1 MFNIDIELVFNRN
14 CQIQLVDFDARFN
27 SSKPLRKE
35 FRAVK
40 SLLHSLAN
48 RTWRIMKSTISR
60 IRDRVRI
67 QQCVPKKRLPFD
79 VNVSAT
85 RSNLKVLITRAKA
98 RVINSLRFFF
108 RASGHS
114 TFWPIVAN
122 LSGLRWLPTV
132 AGQIYIDQCG
142 ASPTGKCF
150 EMNDTWKVVFWGFS
164 TAKSPSVL
172 DMIKNLWN
180 LNSKYVFNCFFL
192 FSDRVFVTFYV

>member
-1 MFNIDIELVFNRN
+1 MFNIASYMFNIDIELVFNRN

-108 RASGHS
+108 RARLSLPRGHS
-114 TFWPIVAN
+114 TF
-122 LSGLRWLPTV
+122 
-132 AGQIYIDQCG
+132 
-142 ASPTGKCF
+142 
-150 EMNDTWKVVFWGFS
+150 
-164 TAKSPSVL
+164 
-172 DMIKNLWN
+172 
-180 LNSKYVFNCFFL
+180 
-192 FSDRVFVTFYV
+192 